1 MDGLTEGGKRL
12 LDSILSKGS
21 NCTIDQN
28 VISQCLD
35 ANGMLPDTWHPDFF
49 VCGVHLAD
57 HKQGVTL
64 DDYKYIKAHLMI
76 IGRWE

>member
-1 MDGLTEGGKRL
+1 MDGLTEGGKKL
-12 LDSILSKGS
+12 LADALEPSLYADACMI
-21 NCTIDQN
+21 I
-28 VISQCLD
+28 IRECLD
-35 ANGMLPDTWHPDFF
+35 ANGMRPENWNSQYF
-49 VCGVHLAD
+49 VNGVHSTD